1 VPKSCAEAASDGVR
15 ECISGVSAAWASCYA
30 DDNEPCGSDD
40 ANVVTAL
47 AALESTLDG
56 NCADGEFLSL
66 SVDALIGRLQNSCRS
81 EADAIAWRT
90 YGGPQGAVYPDA
102 SSGNKSYLERS
113 FRDAKN

>member
-1 VPKSCAEAASDGVR
+1 VR